1 MSRILIEYDPALSD
15 EAKNIIRD
23 IVSPSMISS
32 DGDSHQYNVDF
43 IVADAFEKLPE
54 EDKVLLQ
61 TLVADNVEYIE
72 FETVFVEEE
81 STFCYKCGH
90 PNDDTMQNFCS
101 NCLTSR

>member
-1 MSRILIEYDPALSD
+1 MSRILIEYDPDLSD

-23 IVSPSMISS
+23 AVSPSMISS

-43 IVADAFEKLPE
+43 IVAGAFEKLPE

-72 FETVFVEEE
+72 FETVFPEEK
-81 STFCYKCGH
+81 STLCYKCGH

>member
-23 IVSPSMISS
+23 TVSPSMISS
-32 DGDSHQYNVDF
+32 DGDSHQYYVDF

-61 TLVADNVEYIE
+61 ALVADNVEYIE
-72 FETVFVEEE
+72 FETVFIEE
-81 STFCYKCGH
+81 TPKPCYKCGH
-90 PNDDTMQNFCS
+90 LDDNTMMNFCS
-101 NCLTSR
+101 NCLTVK